1 MYLQHPTANVDL
13 NPQGIL
19 MSMAFTSEFVETDI
33 SAFSAIVCL
42 LSAVISRHGC
52 DTHFVSSNTSVLE
65 IPLGHLR

>member
-13 NPQGIL
+13 NPHGIL
-19 MSMAFTSEFVETDI
+19 MAFTSEFVETDI
-33 SAFSAIVCL
+33 SAFSPIVCL
-42 LSAVISRHGC
+42 LSAVISHHGC